1 MITHL
6 MHKCLKKAC
15 LMRHFHDRCFS
26 LSSPIW
32 FLVMFFMSMY
42 SKVSPNSSSFFLNL
56 PCLACSL
63 YCVWESMPHIY
74 PPPSVFFPSMKIL
87 MANQQTKANQPN
99 NQLTKQLSK
108 EAKNRQNTN
117 IPSIS
122 NAANLEDIY
131 YLQKILHL
139 IAVLYKK

>member
-1 MITHL
+1 
-6 MHKCLKKAC
+6 
-15 LMRHFHDRCFS
+15 
-26 LSSPIW
+26 
-32 FLVMFFMSMY
+32 
-42 SKVSPNSSSFFLNL
+42 
-56 PCLACSL
+56 
-63 YCVWESMPHIY
+63 
-74 PPPSVFFPSMKIL
+74 